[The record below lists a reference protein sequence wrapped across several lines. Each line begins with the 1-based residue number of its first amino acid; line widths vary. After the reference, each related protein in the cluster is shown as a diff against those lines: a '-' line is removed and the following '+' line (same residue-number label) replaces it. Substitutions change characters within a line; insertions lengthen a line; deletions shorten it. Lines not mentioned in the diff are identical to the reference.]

1 MIYIVLG
8 IGIAFVISGAYAIG
22 ITLYKNKTCLLTK
35 AKVIANNS
43 IEDEYGNE
51 FWDNKLK
58 FDCDGESTTETIRIT
73 HPIEL
78 GSEIDIIYNRKNKE
92 ILINKSSLPKYII
105 LLILGLVLI
114 GMYFV
119 GLYI

>member
-8 IGIAFVISGAYAIG
+8 IGIAFVISGVYAIG
-22 ITLYKNKTCLLTK
+22 ITLYKNKTCLVTK

-43 IEDEYGNE
+43 IEDEYENE

-58 FDCDGESTTETIRIT
+58 FDCDGESTTGTIRIT
-73 HPIEL
+73 HPIEV
-78 GSEIDIIYNRKNKE
+78 GSEINILYNKKNKE
-92 ILINKSSLPKYII
+92 ILINKSSLPRYII
-105 LLILGLVLI
+105 LLILGLILI
-114 GMYFV
+114 GMFFV

>member
-22 ITLYKNKTCLLTK
+22 ITLYKNKTCLVTK

-43 IEDEYGNE
+43 IEDEYENE

-58 FDCDGESTTETIRIT
+58 FDCDGESTTGTIRIT
-73 HPIEL
+73 HPIEV
-78 GSEIDIIYNRKNKE
+78 GSEINILYNKKNKE
-92 ILINKSSLPKYII
+92 ILINKSSLSRYII
-105 LLILGLVLI
+105 MLILGLILI
-114 GMYFV
+114 GMFFV